1 MKLHKKEVKKET
13 TNTYSHPYMDFMLL
27 LLCIDKY
34 TSLEAIKSTKP
45 LDPQPFS
52 LRIQKILTKSRNI
65 TP

>member
-1 MKLHKKEVKKET
+1 MLIRT
-13 TNTYSHPYMDFMLL
+13 LTWILLLLL
-27 LLCIDKY
+27 LLCIEKY